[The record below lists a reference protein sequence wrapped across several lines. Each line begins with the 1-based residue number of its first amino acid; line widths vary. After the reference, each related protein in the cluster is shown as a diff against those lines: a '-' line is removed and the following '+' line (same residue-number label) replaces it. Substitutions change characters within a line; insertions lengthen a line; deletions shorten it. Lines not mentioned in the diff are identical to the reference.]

1 MDAIDLPCEKIERRR
16 FQSINNEVFC
26 RFSVPIT
33 FEKRDIVFFV
43 GYFHPALF
51 DIDCKGLMSITGYD
65 KPPIALRINI
75 TVIETD

>member
-1 MDAIDLPCEKIERRR
+1 MDAIDLPCEKIERSR

-26 RFSVPIT
+26 RFSVHIT
-33 FEKRDIVFFV
+33 FEKQDIVFFV

-65 KPPIALRINI
+65 KPPGAIGKNVTGIK
-75 TVIETD
+75 TT